1 MADSTAHDSAAE
13 NDSAAEKDSA
23 AENDTAAAN
32 YAASVAALHA
42 LLSELPVHPRV
53 TRGRMFNGDGV
64 MVHEKVFAFIGR
76 NGDLVA
82 KVPERRVR
90 ELVALD
96 AGAPVVMGKRTMRE
110 WVRLP
115 AEAGVGAWSEL
126 LDEAYCFGLSRPASI
141 R

>member
-1 MADSTAHDSAAE
+1 MGDSTAHDSAAE
-13 NDSAAEKDSA
+13 NDRTAEA
-23 AENDTAAAN
+23 
-32 YAASVAALHA
+32 YAASVVALHA
-42 LLSELPVHPRV
+42 LISELPAHPRV
-53 TRGRMFNGDGV
+53 THGRMFNGDGV

-82 KVPERRVR
+82 KVPAPRVL
-90 ELVALD
+90 EMVALE
-96 AGAPVVMGKRTMRE
+96 AGVPVVMGRRTMRE

-126 LDEAYCFGLSRPASI
+126 LDEAYSFGLSRPASI